1 MPNISLIPSSNDISV
16 QMISSLLGQNW
27 WKFVAGSAPSGPG
40 SILGQLFSVID
51 IALLMYVSAIMMYTA
66 VVGGLATAHE
76 GVPLGKRYHSVWAP
90 IRGPATWF
98 MLFPLP
104 WAKGLAMIQ
113 VIVLVAVYWGIGV
126 ADDVWSTFV
135 QEVPKYGGMII
146 PYQGNMQK
154 EQEFVEKALIDTT
167 AQQYIVKNGN
177 QQLNQQWLW
186 VGDSYSGSWV
196 YGMSAGGTAGIQYGL
211 GTISFKCSSDMTAN
225 DAPSGSWLGNLWG
238 DTVQTAKNAFGAV
251 TGTTVTTAQ
260 NTQACQDERA
270 NVGMVMGDL
279 VPYADQIV
287 SMNAQSNGA
296 PPSAAELGSLVG
308 MYQTLQ
314 GEAYKAASQYGG
326 AQYTQQLQKF
336 ASTSSNLGWASSA
349 YYWWTLSNVNAKAQA
364 QIQSLHASVTLPS
377 ESAMARNVG
386 QFYTPYIHAV
396 KGLIELYQ
404 AQQNQSAQQAQG
416 VQAATVGTG
425 ANSSDGSWA
434 GKRLMELPL
443 LFTSGSPL
451 SNVAEY
457 GAKLQHWG
465 EGLMAVGVGTKIA
478 VYGAA
483 AIGAIGGTATD
494 AVDGPAGTVGGGIL
508 GGMVGKALVGGLK
521 AAALPLGK
529 LAFVVGAFMV
539 VEGAILHYVFPAIPG
554 VIMMVAVVGWL
565 FLVVELMVASVLWA
579 AAHVYAEG
587 EGFAPPQAQ
596 YGYSAAIGII
606 ARPLLLTMGFIFAFF
621 IMDIGGWFLGEAL
634 QAFLTG
640 MGGTQVGIIG
650 FAAMLAV
657 IIAAVLMF
665 IKTVLKLITHLADR
679 APQWIGGHSGQGLG
693 TEEVVGGATQ
703 ATESAGG
710 VVGRY
715 AGKAGGLYGK
725 DQRKNAGETGGS
737 GGGAG
742 GGMQPQPQNT
752 EQREAVARGL
762 NAGKAAS
769 TSTPDT
775 GEDGAAE

>member
-1 MPNISLIPSSNDISV
+1 MTMPNISLIPSSGDISV
-16 QMISSLLGQNW
+16 QMISSLLGNGW
-27 WKFVAGSAPSGPG
+27 WKFVSGAAPSGPG

-66 VVGGLATAHE
+66 VVGGLATARE

-113 VIVLVAVYWGIGV
+113 VILLVAVYWGIGV

-135 QEVPKYGGMII
+135 QEVPKYGGMLI

-154 EQEFVEKALIDTT
+154 EQAFVEKALIDTT
-167 AQQYIVKNGN
+167 AQQYIIKNGN
-177 QQLNQQWLW
+177 HPMTAHWLW
-186 VGDSYSGSWV
+186 VGDTYSGTWV
-196 YGMSAGGTAGIQYGL
+196 YGMSAGGGTAGIQYGL
-211 GTISFKCSSDMTAN
+211 GTISFKCSSDMSST

-238 DTVQTAKNAFGAV
+238 DTVQTVKDAFSAV
-251 TGTTVTTAQ
+251 TGATVTTAQ
-260 NTQACQDERA
+260 DTQACLDEKA
-270 NVGMVMGDL
+270 NVGMLMDNL
-279 VPYADQIV
+279 QPYADKIV
-287 SMNAQSNGA
+287 SMNAQSNGKA
-296 PPSAAELGSLVG
+296 PSAAELSSLVS
-308 MYQTLQ
+308 MYQNLQ
-314 GEAYKAASQYGG
+314 GEAYTAASQYGG

-336 ASTSSNLGWASSA
+336 ANTSSNLGWASSA

-364 QIQSLHASVTLPS
+364 QIKSLHARVTLPS

-386 QFYTPYIHAV
+386 QFYRPYIHAV

-404 AQQNQSAQQAQG
+404 AEQNQSNQQQAQA
-416 VQAATVGTG
+416 VNVATVGAGT
-425 ANSSDGSWA
+425 SSSGDSWA
-434 GKRLMELPL
+434 GTRLMEMPM
-443 LFTSGSPL
+443 LFTSGDPL
-451 SNVAEY
+451 SNVASF
-457 GAKLQHWG
+457 GAKVQHWG
-465 EGLMAVGVGTKIA
+465 EGLMAVGVGTKIV
-478 VYGAA
+478 VYGAKA
-483 AIGAIGGTATD
+483 VGAIAGSATD
-494 AVDGPAGTVGGGIL
+494 EVDGPTGTVGGGIL
-508 GGMVGKALVGGLK
+508 GGMVGKAIVGGLK

-539 VEGAILHYVFPAIPG
+539 GEGAVLHYVFPAIPG
-554 VIMMVAVVGWL
+554 IIMMIAIVGWL

-606 ARPLLLTMGFIFAFF
+606 ARPLLLTVGFIFAFF

-634 QAFLTG
+634 QAFLAG

-650 FAAMLAV
+650 FCSMLAV
-657 IIAAVLMF
+657 IIGAEFLF

-693 TEEVVGGATQ
+693 TEEVAGGATL
-703 ATESAGG
+703 AVAGAGG
-710 VVGRY
+710 VVGKY
-715 AGKAGGLYGK
+715 AGKVGGMYGENK
-725 DQRKNAGETGGS
+725 RKRDDEAGGS
-737 GGGAG
+737 GNGGFEAEP
-742 GGMQPQPQNT
+742 PQKV
-752 EQREAVARGL
+752 VAQGL
-762 NAGKAAS
+762 NAGNAAS
-769 TSTPDT
+769 TGVEKTT
-775 GEDGAAE
+775 GEDGTAQ

>member
-1 MPNISLIPSSNDISV
+1 MTMPNISLIPTSHDISV
-16 QMISSLLGQNW
+16 QMISSLLGNGW
-27 WKFVAGSAPSGPG
+27 WKFVAGAAPSGPG

-113 VIVLVAVYWGIGV
+113 VILLVAVYWGIGV
-126 ADDVWSTFV
+126 ADDVWGTFV

-146 PYQGNMQK
+146 PYQGNQAK
-154 EQEFVEKALIDTT
+154 EQAFVEKALIDTT

-177 QQLNQQWLW
+177 QQLTPQWLW

-196 YGMSAGGTAGIQYGL
+196 YGMSAGGGTAGIQYGL
-211 GTISFKCSSDMTAN
+211 GTIAFNCSSDMTAT
-225 DAPSGSWLGNLWG
+225 DAPSGSTLGNLWG
-238 DTVQTAKNAFGAV
+238 DTVQTVKDAFSAV
-251 TGTTVTTAQ
+251 TGATVTTAQ
-260 NTQACQDERA
+260 DTQACLDEKA
-270 NVGMVMGDL
+270 NVGMLMNDL
-279 VPYADQIV
+279 QPYADKIV
-287 SMNAQSNGA
+287 SMNAQSNGKA
-296 PPSAAELGSLVG
+296 PSAAELASLVS
-308 MYQTLQ
+308 MYQNLQ
-314 GEAYKAASQYGG
+314 GEAYTAASQYGG

-336 ASTSSNLGWASSA
+336 ASTSSDLGWASSA

-364 QIQSLHASVTLPS
+364 QIQSLHAVVTLPS
-377 ESAMARNVG
+377 EAAMARNVG
-386 QFYTPYIHAV
+386 QFYRPYIHAV

-404 AQQNQSAQQAQG
+404 AEQNQSTQQAQA
-416 VQAATVGTG
+416 VNVATVGTG
-425 ANSSDGSWA
+425 ANTTGSSWA

-457 GAKLQHWG
+457 GAKVQHWG
-465 EGLMAVGVGTKIA
+465 ESLMAVGVGTKIA
-478 VYGAA
+478 VYGAT

-508 GGMVGKALVGGLK
+508 GRMVGKAIVGGLK

-529 LAFVVGAFMV
+529 LAFVMGAFMV
-539 VEGAILHYVFPAIPG
+539 GEGAVLHYVFPAIPG
-554 VIMMVAVVGWL
+554 VIMMIAIVGWL

-606 ARPLLLTMGFIFAFF
+606 ARPLLLTVGFIFAFF

-634 QAFLTG
+634 QAFLAG

-650 FAAMLAV
+650 FCSMLAV
-657 IIAAVLMF
+657 IIGTEFLF

-679 APQWIGGHSGQGLG
+679 APQWLGGHSGQGLG
-693 TEEVVGGATQ
+693 TEEVAGGASL
-703 ATESAGG
+703 AVAGTG
-710 VVGRY
+710 AAVGRY
-715 AGKAGGLYGK
+715 AGKAGGLYGEAK
-725 DQRKNAGETGGS
+725 QKRDDE
-737 GGGAG
+737 AG
-742 GGMQPQPQNT
+742 GGET
-752 EQREAVARGL
+752 EPERKTVAAGL
-762 NAGKAAS
+762 NADSAS
-769 TSTPDT
+769 ETT
-775 GEDGAAE
+775 GEDGTVQ

>member
-1 MPNISLIPSSNDISV
+1 MTIPNISLIPASNDISV
-16 QMISSLLGQNW
+16 QMISSLLGNGW
-27 WKFVAGSAPSGPG
+27 WKFVSGAAPSGPG

-113 VIVLVAVYWGIGV
+113 VILLVAVYWGIGV

-135 QEVPKYGGMII
+135 QEVPKYGGMLI

-154 EQEFVEKALIDTT
+154 EQAFVEKALIDAT
-167 AQQYIVKNGN
+167 AQQYIVKNDN
-177 QQLNQQWLW
+177 QRLTPQWLW

-196 YGMSAGGTAGIQYGL
+196 YGMSAGGAAGIQYGL
-211 GTISFKCSSDMTAN
+211 GTITFKCSSDMSAT
-225 DAPSGSWLGNLWG
+225 DAPSGSWLGNIWG
-238 DTVQTAKNAFGAV
+238 DTVQTAKNVFGAV
-251 TGTTVTTAQ
+251 TGTAVTTAQ
-260 NTQACQDERA
+260 DTQSCQDERA

-279 VPYADQIV
+279 MPYADKIV
-287 SMNAQSNGA
+287 AMGKAGT

-308 MYQTLQ
+308 MYQNLQ
-314 GEAYKAASQYGG
+314 GEAYTAASQYGG
-326 AQYTQQLQKF
+326 ALYTQQLKKF
-336 ASTSSNLGWASSA
+336 ATTSANLGWAGSA
-349 YYWWTLSNVNAKAQA
+349 YYWWTLENVKAKSQA
-364 QIQSLHASVTLPS
+364 QIQSLHAVVTLPS
-377 ESAMARNVG
+377 EAAMARNVG
-386 QFYTPYIHAV
+386 QFYVPYIHAV

-404 AQQNQSAQQAQG
+404 AEQNQANQQAQA
-416 VQAATVGTG
+416 VNVATIGTG
-425 ANSSDGSWA
+425 ANSSSGDSWA
-434 GKRLMELPL
+434 GTRLMEMPM
-443 LFTSGSPL
+443 LFTSGDPL
-451 SNVAEY
+451 SNVAAF
-457 GAKLQHWG
+457 GAKVQHWG
-465 EGLMAVGVGTKIA
+465 EGLMAVGVGTKIV
-478 VYGAA
+478 VYGAKA
-483 AIGAIGGTATD
+483 VGAIAGSATD
-494 AVDGPAGTVGGGIL
+494 EVDGPAGTVGGGIL
-508 GGMVGKALVGGLK
+508 GGMIGKTLVGGLK

-539 VEGAILHYVFPAIPG
+539 GEGAVLHYVFPAIPG
-554 VIMMVAVVGWL
+554 VIMMIAIVGWL

-621 IMDIGGWFLGEAL
+621 IMDIGGWFVGEAL
-634 QAFLTG
+634 QAFLAG

-650 FAAMLAV
+650 FCSMLAV
-657 IIAAVLMF
+657 IIGAEFLF

-693 TEEVVGGATQ
+693 TDEVAGGATL
-703 ATESAGG
+703 AVAGAGG
-710 VVGRY
+710 VVGKY
-715 AGKAGGLYGK
+715 AGKVGGIMGGK
-725 DQRKNAGETGGS
+725 DQKRENEESGGGS
-737 GGGAG
+737 GGSG
-742 GGMQPQPQNT
+742 GSEPPA
-752 EQREAVARGL
+752 RKVAAQGL
-762 NAGKAAS
+762 NAGSAGS
-769 TSTPDT
+769 TVAEETT
-775 GEDGAAE
+775 GEDGTTVQ